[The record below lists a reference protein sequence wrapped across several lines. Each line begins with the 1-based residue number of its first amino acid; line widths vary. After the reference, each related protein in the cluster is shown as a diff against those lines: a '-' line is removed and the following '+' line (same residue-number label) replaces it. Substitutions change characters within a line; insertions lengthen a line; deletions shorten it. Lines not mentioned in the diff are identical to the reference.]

1 MFLTKQPAQTST
13 PALAPN
19 NGSSALHARLKLARK
34 QFPYHDQDY
43 VAQAI
48 VSGYLQL
55 QQQQPALKFYSSEHG
70 VLTVKVLLP
79 VNIYRLM
86 TSLQGPLIA
95 QAETALNNLAPQLP
109 ETQQIRVVCAP
120 DTTIKQDELLV
131 VFGSSNLQ
139 QQSNSPSIAVSH
151 QGFYVAARANTNA
164 VAVDDYLLSTID
176 PRLQGRLGQHII
188 VFEHTAAGH
197 VSVHAP
203 DTIPLS
209 WPADNEVELFFS
221 AERRL
226 KFKIITGQFVPRP
239 ASRSF
244 FVQPQSLFKTDAATV
259 DAPLST
265 QTEPTLSFSAVAD
278 DESAPALH
286 LASPLRS
293 AQMQHTFQHP
303 VQQPMPHKIQ
313 LTLQVTLQALAS
325 AGRPGAGP
333 FCKAAGQKF
342 LATEQIQ
349 RLTGISEFTAIG
361 SGKKLAVQGQLLR
374 LSPQQFPELPQAIE
388 LPIQLSAAKPSVL
401 IEQGYLLD
409 GDTLTAISGAL
420 PLTRAMTLLIGS
432 MIVTLEVADE

>member
-1 MFLTKQPAQTST
+1 MFLTKQPAQSST
-13 PALAPN
+13 PELAPN
-19 NGSSALHARLKLARK
+19 NGTSALHATLKVARK

-95 QAETALNNLAPQLP
+95 QAEAALNHLAPQLP

-120 DTTIKQDELLV
+120 DTTIKQDELQV

-139 QQSNSPSIAVSH
+139 QQSNNPSIAVSH
-151 QGFYVAARANTNA
+151 QDFYVAAQANTNA
-164 VAVDDYLLSTID
+164 VAIDDYLLSTID

-221 AERRL
+221 VERRL
-226 KFKIITGQFVPRP
+226 KFKIKTGQFVPRP
-239 ASRSF
+239 VSRSF
-244 FVQPQSLFKTDAATV
+244 FVQPQSLIKTDVATV
-259 DAPLST
+259 DAPPTT
-265 QTEPTLSFSAVAD
+265 QVETEPTLSFSAVAV
-278 DESAPALH
+278 DEPTPNLNFGVT
-286 LASPLRS
+286 PQRS
-293 AQMQHTFQHP
+293 AQAQ
-303 VQQPMPHKIQ
+303 V
-313 LTLQVTLQALAS
+313 TLQVTLQALAS
-325 AGRPGAGP
+325 SGRAGAGP

-349 RLTGISEFTAIG
+349 RLTGITEFTAIG

-374 LSPQQFPELPQAIE
+374 LSPQQFPELPQAVE
-388 LPIQLSAAKPSVL
+388 LPIKLSSAKPSVL

-409 GDTLTAISGAL
+409 GDALTAISGEL

-432 MIVTLEVADE
+432 MIVTLEVSDE